1 MGFLRK
7 HVAGAVSVNHVTPIK
22 VSLRKDRVARIIA
35 GSLIASLSIRLF
47 IRPAGLLSGG
57 LSGIALVLEY
67 TLGIPLALSV
77 FVLNIPVFYLGLRKL
92 QRGYMLRSLIGVLSF
107 TLFLLAWEQL
117 IRIDEPITED
127 LLLTALFG
135 GALNGIGLGM
145 VFRGRGSVG
154 GTDIIALVLNRTY
167 SFSLGSS
174 GFALNAIPLVIG
186 VFLFDIRSIGYT
198 LVAMYVSSKLVDKVQ
213 AGFITSKTVT
223 IVSTRHEDIS
233 QAIIQR
239 VHRGVT
245 LIQGQGAFS
254 RDDKRVILT
263 TISLTQLPKLKDI
276 VAELDP
282 DAFMTVTDTSEVL
295 GKGFSKVKE
304 DDI

>member
-1 MGFLRK
+1 
-7 HVAGAVSVNHVTPIK
+7 
-22 VSLRKDRVARIIA
+22 
-35 GSLIASLSIRLF
+35 LF

-117 IRIDEPITED
+117 IRIDQPITED

>member
-1 MGFLRK
+1 M
-7 HVAGAVSVNHVTPIK
+7 NHVTPIK

-117 IRIDEPITED
+117 IRIDQPITED